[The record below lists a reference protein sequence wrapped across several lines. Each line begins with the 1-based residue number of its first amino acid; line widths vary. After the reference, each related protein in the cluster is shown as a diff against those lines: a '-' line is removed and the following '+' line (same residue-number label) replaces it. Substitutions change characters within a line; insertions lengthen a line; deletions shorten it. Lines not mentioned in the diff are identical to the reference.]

1 MKYLKKFQLFESNY
15 TFEEYTSVLVS
26 ELGKYNMSAVE
37 IRDLIERL
45 ESDIKMSMED
55 GIHPLQYSK
64 TIIDDLDLPDRGKN
78 GWNQITVNNKVK
90 STIKYL

>member
-78 GWNQITVNNKVK
+78 GWNQIMVNNKVK

>member
-1 MKYLKKFQLFESNY
+1 
-15 TFEEYTSVLVS
+15 
-26 ELGKYNMSAVE
+26 MSAVE

>member
-45 ESDIKMSMED
+45 ESDITMSMED

-78 GWNQITVNNKVK
+78 GWNQIMVNNKVK